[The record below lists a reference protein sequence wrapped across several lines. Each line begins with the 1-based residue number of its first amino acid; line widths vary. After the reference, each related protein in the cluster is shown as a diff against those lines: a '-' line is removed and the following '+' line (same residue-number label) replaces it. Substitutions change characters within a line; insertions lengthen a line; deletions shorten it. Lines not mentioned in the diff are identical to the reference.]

1 MRNKERNILIASGI
15 GFLGV
20 LIFMAIKN
28 FLKQESEQPSDEFRL
43 FSEEEAEQQH
53 GVEYFSMK

>member
-20 LIFMAIKN
+20 LIFMIIKN

-43 FSEEEAEQQH
+43 FSEEETEQQH

>member
-1 MRNKERNILIASGI
+1 MGKKEKNILIASGI

-20 LIFMAIKN
+20 LIFMLVRSL
-28 FLKQESEQPSDEFRL
+28 LKQESEQSLDEFRL
-43 FSEEEAEQQH
+43 FSEEEGEQQH

>member
-20 LIFMAIKN
+20 LIFMIIKN
-28 FLKQESEQPSDEFRL
+28 FLKQEPEQPSDEFRL
-43 FSEEEAEQQH
+43 FAEEEVEQQH